1 VVSKTLKEIEELL
14 PNSIFV
20 RMHHSH
26 VVNLNHVERYQRGAG
41 GVLVLDNG
49 DHVNV
54 SRSKKNDFLNSI

>member
-1 VVSKTLKEIEELL
+1 MVSKTLKEIEELL